1 MRYEQISSL
10 EDFLSQI
17 EARLLAPEQRV
28 IVSFPLTETSPWD
41 GDALALANKSL
52 LTKISGSANVY
63 AIFTAACGE
72 KKHSLRYFGKTT
84 KKLARQRITNHL
96 FRKHEKTG
104 SKLAQV
110 IAHACDGG
118 AVEIAWVEVHPES
131 LRNYLEEELILR
143 HPEADWNREN
153 RAKIKV
159 AVEAPKDP
167 VQDGAA
173 RNG

>member
-10 EDFLSQI
+10 EAFLSQV
-17 EARLLAPEQRV
+17 EARLLASEQRV
-28 IVSFPLTETSPWD
+28 GVSFPLTATSPWD

-52 LTKISGSANVY
+52 LAKVSGSANLY
-63 AIFTAACGE
+63 AIFTAAYGE
-72 KKHSLRYFGKTT
+72 REHSLRYFGKTT

-96 FRKHEKTG
+96 FRKNEKTG

-118 AVEIAWVEVHPES
+118 ALEIAWVKVHPES

-153 RAKIKV
+153 RARITA
-159 AVEAPKDP
+159 AVE
-167 VQDGAA
+167 GA
-173 RNG
+173 